1 MQSLLPLELPASQI
15 RDQQRGNCFL
25 CSVFFFLFTSTRKCL
40 IDILIR
46 SFVHE
51 MILLLKVAS
60 MILGSSFIP
69 LMMSFFSCDHC
80 NGFVVLFSYLAMRN
94 AMSCNLRYA
103 PTGSLILQQLKG

>member
-25 CSVFFFLFTSTRKCL
+25 YFVFFILFTSTIECL

-51 MILLLKVAS
+51 MILLRKVAS
-60 MILGSSFIP
+60 MKTDIK
-69 LMMSFFSCDHC
+69 
-80 NGFVVLFSYLAMRN
+80 V
-94 AMSCNLRYA
+94 
-103 PTGSLILQQLKG
+103 